1 MSADVSVRERM
12 VRRLDGLGTLVI
24 CTDLTELQA
33 MIGPPMVNGP
43 ASLLSPAPP
52 GADNASAPAREAA
65 AREAAAPEA
74 AAREAAAEAA
84 PAVRAAAAPGAAA
97 APVPAVISGRISLHD
112 LEIYPHDHLVT
123 WRGERLSLTRLER
136 NLLTQL
142 ATAPVGVWT
151 YQQLFESVWGCAF
164 LGDTSSLHSAVKR
177 LRRKLHAVDDALRVH
192 TVRGV
197 GYRLSVD

>member
-1 MSADVSVRERM
+1 MSVRERM

-24 CTDLTELQA
+24 CTDLAELQA

-43 ASLLSPAPP
+43 AALLSP
-52 GADNASAPAREAA
+52 SAPGTVGAS
-65 AREAAAPEA
+65 AAAPEA
-74 AAREAAAEAA
+74 AAEPALAVKATAA
-84 PAVRAAAAPGAAA
+84 PRAAAAP
-97 APVPAVISGRISLHD
+97 AVTPERISLRD
-112 LEIYPHDHLVT
+112 LEIYPLDHVVT

-151 YQQLFESVWGCAF
+151 YQRLFESVWGCAF

>member
-1 MSADVSVRERM
+1 MSVRERM

-24 CTDLTELQA
+24 CTDLAELQA

-43 ASLLSPAPP
+43 ASLLNP
-52 GADNASAPAREAA
+52 
-65 AREAAAPEA
+65 AAPEA
-74 AAREAAAEAA
+74 TAA
-84 PAVRAAAAPGAAA
+84 PAPAVKAAAAPRAAAAPAPAAT
-97 APVPAVISGRISLHD
+97 SGRISLRD
-112 LEIYPHDHLVT
+112 LEIYPLDHLVT

-151 YQQLFESVWGCAF
+151 YQRLFESVWGCAF

-177 LRRKLHAVDDALRVH
+177 LRRKLHAVDDGLRVH